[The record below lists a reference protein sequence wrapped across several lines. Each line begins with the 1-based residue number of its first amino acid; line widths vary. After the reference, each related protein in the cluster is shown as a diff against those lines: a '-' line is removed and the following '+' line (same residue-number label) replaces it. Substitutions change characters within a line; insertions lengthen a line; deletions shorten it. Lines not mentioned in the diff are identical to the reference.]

1 MYIFIE
7 YYRLICVCNILN
19 DYNYFGFFF
28 NLFEEWKDL
37 MRIERRY
44 GVMGIFFELRAVE
57 VF

>member
-1 MYIFIE
+1 MYIFIK
-7 YYRLICVCNILN
+7 YYRLN